1 MAEVKEVK
9 QSINKVQIIG
19 AISEINLEYDPNIV
33 NKNNPKLKGAIVKK
47 EFKNPSVAIE
57 SNGQI
62 IGVDYFPTYKD
73 KVDDKG
79 NIVDNPRFKS
89 LETIIE
95 YDKGTR
101 VKADCSLSENGY
113 ATDQEEYKSFTQVN
127 CFQMSSSG
135 VPEEDASDGRISG
148 IIRTIKDE
156 IRNEE
161 ETGRLLVE
169 FYTFTN
175 QGATIPFNIV
185 VDTDLADDFRD
196 MYEQGDSCSL
206 DFELIMKQVGGKKK
220 SENHFGRR
228 ESKVVDGF
236 EVMEINLI
244 GGDDAFD
251 EESQYYIDTD
261 TIKKALNERK
271 IMIDQKIADKK
282 EKGNGKSTE
291 KKGLGKKSSI
301 DTSSNDDSSQSCPF

>member
-1 MAEVKEVK
+1 MSEVKEIK

-47 EFKNPSVAIE
+47 EFKNPSVTIE
-57 SNGQI
+57 SNGQVY
-62 IGVDYFPTYKD
+62 GVDFFPTYENKE
-73 KVDDKG
+73 DDNGK
-79 NIVDNPRFKS
+79 IISNPRFKA
-89 LETIIE
+89 LETIMN

-113 ATDQEEYKSFTQVN
+113 ANDQGEYKSFTQVN

-161 ETGRLLVE
+161 ETGRVLVE

-175 QGATIPFNIV
+175 QGATVPFNIV
-185 VDTDLADDFRD
+185 VDTDLADDFKD

-206 DFELIMKQVGGKKK
+206 DFELVMKQVGGKRK
-220 SENHFGRR
+220 SKNHFGRR

-236 EVMEINLI
+236 EIMEINLI
-244 GGDDAFD
+244 GGDEAFD
-251 EESQYYIDTD
+251 EENQYYIDTD

-282 EKGNGKSTE
+282 EKGASKSTE
-291 KKGLGKKSSI
+291 KKGLGKKSSV
-301 DTSSNDDSSQSCPF
+301 DTSEGTSSDSECPF